1 MLQFPIIEHQMPK
14 HQTKKTIKKNNT
26 KKKKND
32 TNLTYSKIKHTLVE
46 NLLYAKPSGAV
57 HFIGNLAPAWAVYVS
72 SLINRAKPKSATLT
86 R

>member
-1 MLQFPIIEHQMPK
+1 M
-14 HQTKKTIKKNNT
+14 
-26 KKKKND
+26 
-32 TNLTYSKIKHTLVE
+32 HTLVE

>member
-14 HQTKKTIKKNNT
+14 HQTEKTM
-26 KKKKND
+26 KKKYMKSD
-32 TNLTYSKIKHTLVE
+32 KTQKCSKIKHTFVE